1 MQKILLIF
9 CPIILFGYTID
20 FDTALF
26 KTLEKNKGLK
36 AKKLIIKQSKEDLN
50 IAKSYDYGTI
60 VFNENI
66 SNTNNAGY
74 IFGMKLSSREASF
87 GDFGFNEFDMSGAT
101 KMDELLSTKPEDL
114 NSPKSRTNFETK
126 ITYTVP
132 LFTGF
137 KLQNAKKMAKLQ
149 VLAKNAQYNYDEK
162 LLTLEVLKAYNGAVA
177 AKEFIKATQKAKKAM
192 TSFVTFANE
201 LYKEGLV
208 TSIDVKQ
215 AKVRDM
221 GIDSSSVTAKN
232 RYELAISYLQFLT
245 SDTEISDVQEFKNMT
260 NKANI
265 IKTLQKKAHTK
276 REDFLAMKY
285 NTQTMKTKIEMEKS
299 ALYPTIGAQIE
310 YGYNDNQLN
319 NIQNNKDYY
328 MAAIGL
334 SYNLFDGFL
343 QTAKKEKAKIE
354 YKKTH
359 YYLEYMKD
367 AIALEVKKNILTLE
381 AKQKILKQKIKANN
395 LSDEV
400 LEQSEELYKN
410 HLINMSNLL
419 LQQANQ
425 QKANAEMILAQYET
439 SLAAA
444 QLKISLGENLQ

>member
-1 MQKILLIF
+1 
-9 CPIILFGYTID
+9 
-20 FDTALF
+20 
-26 KTLEKNKGLK
+26 
-36 AKKLIIKQSKEDLN
+36 
-50 IAKSYDYGTI
+50 
-60 VFNENI
+60 
-66 SNTNNAGY
+66 
-74 IFGMKLSSREASF
+74 
-87 GDFGFNEFDMSGAT
+87 
-101 KMDELLSTKPEDL
+101 
-114 NSPKSRTNFETK
+114 
-126 ITYTVP
+126 
-132 LFTGF
+132 
-137 KLQNAKKMAKLQ
+137 
-149 VLAKNAQYNYDEK
+149 
-162 LLTLEVLKAYNGAVA
+162 
-177 AKEFIKATQKAKKAM
+177 
-192 TSFVTFANE
+192 VTFANE

-221 GIDSSSVTAKN
+221 GIDSSSITAKN
-232 RYELAISYLQFLT
+232 RYKLAIAYLRFLT
-245 SDTEISDVQEFKNMT
+245 SDTKISDVEEFKNMT
-260 NKANI
+260 NRVNT
-265 IKTLQKKAHTK
+265 IKILQNKAHTK

-285 NTQTMKTKIEMEKS
+285 NTQTLKTKIEMEKS

-319 NIQNNKDYY
+319 NIQSNKDYY